1 MYILILSTT
10 NLSVSVWHTGGDH
23 LPLLKEEAHIYGR
36 RGDRVTNTQI
46 ELTGLIGID
55 TIFSRVGEKK

>member
-1 MYILILSTT
+1 MAY
-10 NLSVSVWHTGGDH
+10 TGGDH
-23 LPLLKEEAHIYGR
+23 LPLLKEEAHIWGR
-36 RGDRVTNTQI
+36 RGDRVTNTKI